1 MVVILPP
8 KHFKVTYFYTNVKYA
23 IIDLII
29 IKMKDEKIM
38 KLTFIG
44 NGNMAKSLIE
54 GLVNNY
60 EIEVLGR
67 NKESLE
73 ALKKLLPK
81 ISIKVLD
88 TKEDISH
95 KNIVLCVKPY
105 SLPSL
110 APKLT
115 GKANALYSV
124 LAGTTLKS
132 IASQIDAEH
141 YVRTMPNLGASYF
154 KSMTTLTG
162 DEALKKDALEI
173 FNQIGHTLWLD
184 SENELDIATGVAG
197 SGPAYLALVA
207 EALADGAVQ
216 QGLKRADA
224 QALVS
229 GLFDGFAALI
239 AHNNPADIKDAVM
252 SPGGTTAA
260 GYAALERGN
269 VRNAMMETVADAY
282 AKAKELKA
290 KN

>member
-1 MVVILPP
+1 M
-8 KHFKVTYFYTNVKYA
+8 
-23 IIDLII
+23 
-29 IKMKDEKIM
+29 M

-44 NGNMAKSLIE
+44 NGNMAQSLIE
-54 GLVNNY
+54 GLVHTY

-73 ALKKLLPK
+73 ALKNLLPQ
-81 ISIKVLD
+81 ISVKVLD
-88 TKEDISH
+88 VKEDISH

-105 SLPSL
+105 SLPTL
-110 APKLT
+110 APKLA

-124 LAGTTLKS
+124 LAGTTIES
-132 IASQIDAEH
+132 ISSQIDATH
-141 YVRTMPNLGASYF
+141 YVRTMPNLGASHL
-154 KSMTTLTG
+154 KSMTTVTG
-162 DEALKKDALEI
+162 DEALKESALEI
-173 FNQIGHTLWLD
+173 FNKIGHTLWLD

-197 SGPAYLALVA
+197 SGPAYLALIA
-207 EALADGAVQ
+207 ESLADGAVQ

-239 AHNNPADIKDAVM
+239 AHNSPADIKDGVM

-269 VRNAMMETVADAY
+269 VRNAMIETVADAY
-282 AKAKELKA
+282 SKAKELKT